1 MFDMIIWGVDFEQ
14 DLRPLIKAFYPGCD
28 FTVRKEEIGDTLHT
42 IAEWTAFLKRIF
54 PENGRKTEEFFPDY
68 AFYLMESGGYF
79 AVWYKESWILDE
91 FHIDDDNIPSGNPMI
106 FRDDVLKKNAA
117 RRRYRNALMR
127 PLYRILERI
136 SGVHLPWGILTG
148 VRPTKQV
155 LEQMEAEIPESE
167 IARFMREE
175 YFCTDEKIAMSL
187 SVARTENKILKE
199 MDYRAGYSMYLGIPF
214 CPSTCYYC
222 SFTSYPTAV
231 YGGRMEEYLEALFK
245 EIRYVGGAGKI
256 PAKCLQTVYIGGG
269 TPTTLSASQLDRL
282 FTCMEEN
289 LDLSGVKEIT
299 VEAGRP
305 DSITKEKLSV
315 IRAHGIQRI
324 SINPQTMNQ
333 KTLDLIGRKHTVEQI
348 EEAFYLARELGFD
361 NINMDIILGLANETP
376 RDVEK
381 TLDRIKM
388 LSPDN
393 LTVHT
398 LAVKR
403 AARLNTN
410 REEYEDLKAS
420 GVQEMLRL
428 SREFAQEN
436 GYHPYYLYRQ
446 KNMTE
451 NLENVG
457 YARMGKEGLY
467 NILIMEERQT
477 ILALGAGATTKYV
490 MPAGNR
496 MVRVENV
503 KSLKD
508 YIERIDE
515 MIARKENFL
524 RGHQDGL

>member
-1 MFDMIIWGVDFEQ
+1 MFGMIIWGVDFEQ
-14 DLRPLIKAFYPGCD
+14 DLRPLIKAFYPDCD
-28 FTVRKEEIGDTLHT
+28 FTVRKEEIGDNLCD
-42 IAEWTAFLKRIF
+42 IAEWTAFLERSF
-54 PENGRKTEEFFPDY
+54 PKGAREQEEFFPDY

-79 AVWYKESWILDE
+79 AVWHGGDWIFDE
-91 FHIDDDNIPSGNPMI
+91 FHRIDDSDEHQML
-106 FRDDVLKKNAA
+106 FRDDVLKKNAI
-117 RRRYRNALMR
+117 RRKYRNALMR
-127 PLYRILERI
+127 PLYRILERV
-136 SGVHLPWGILTG
+136 SGVSLPWGILTG

-155 LEQMEAEIPESE
+155 LEQMEAGVPESE
-167 IARFMREE
+167 ISRFMREE
-175 YFCTDEKIAMSL
+175 YFCADEKIAMSL
-187 SVARTENKILKE
+187 SVAGTENKILKE
-199 MDYRAGYSMYLGIPF
+199 MDYRAGYSIYLGIPF

-222 SFTSYPTAV
+222 SFTSYPVAV
-231 YGGRMEEYLEALFK
+231 YGAQMEDYLDALFK

-256 PAKCLQTVYIGGG
+256 PGKKLQTIYVGGG
-269 TPTTLSASQLDRL
+269 TPTTLSASQLNRL
-282 FTCMEEN
+282 FACMEEN
-289 LDLSGVKEIT
+289 FDLSNVREIT

-305 DSITKEKLSV
+305 DSITKAKLSV

-333 KTLDLIGRKHTVEQI
+333 KTLDLIGRRHTVEQI
-348 EEAFYLARELGFD
+348 EEAFFMARELGFD
-361 NINMDIILGLANETP
+361 HINMDIILGLANETP
-376 RDVEK
+376 RDVAETLARIEK
-381 TLDRIKM
+381 

-410 REEYEDLKAS
+410 REEYEGLKAS
-420 GVQEMLRL
+420 GVQEMLRF
-428 SREFAQEN
+428 SREFAQAN
-436 GYHPYYLYRQ
+436 NYHPYYLYRQ

-457 YARMGKEGLY
+457 YARPGKEGLY

-477 ILALGAGATTKYV
+477 ILALGAGATTKYI

-515 MIARKENFL
+515 MIARKESFL
-524 RGHQDGL
+524 RGHRNEP